1 MRCRRAV
8 RCILCG
14 CLTARSH
21 SCAFA
26 SRATRRLQNR
36 LQQNLMYL
44 AAVADQQPG
53 AGSAAPGAAGTAG
66 GASAALAR

>member
-1 MRCRRAV
+1 LPRA
-8 RCILCG
+8 
-14 CLTARSH
+14 H
-21 SCAFA
+21 P
-26 SRATRRLQNR
+26 RRLQNR

-53 AGSAAPGAAGTAG
+53 AGSAAPGAAGAAGG